1 MKKIFFACL
10 TAGIMLFSAANVF
23 AGNTL
28 SVQLDG
34 QSVAFNGQQ
43 PVIVDGRTLIPLRGV
58 FEKMGYNVS
67 WEANTKT
74 AVLESGSSE
83 VRVTANSSTFDVN
96 GTPTGLDVPA
106 QIMNGSMMLPLRAI
120 GEAAGAKVSWD
131 APTKTVI
138 IDTSSLNADDVV
150 KASDYQLAYTKA
162 VSPVDSISKL
172 FDEFNSLDGD
182 ISAEALAEYR
192 SRLFEANNTVLSVK
206 SAVMALNV
214 PESMQELHAVR
225 LEALDK
231 LSETISVLID
241 YCDGNMSDSDVDTKT
256 NEIAAQVDD
265 IYKRNSRILEGIEL
279 K

>member
-74 AVLESGSSE
+74 AVLESGTSK

-172 FDEFNSLDGD
+172 FDEFNSLDRD
-182 ISAEALAEYR
+182 ISAEALAKYR